1 MRLEGILQG
10 FDSFIKELRLCPE
23 GSVALLSPLRALSR
37 EVITS
42 LDGSLRRIP
51 LASVYEGHVGR
62 MKGWRKGDW
71 LEAVSVNLEKD
82 GGGGLN

>member
-23 GSVALLSPLRALSR
+23 GSVALLSPLRVLSR

-42 LDGSLRRIP
+42 LDGSL
-51 LASVYEGHVGR
+51 
-62 MKGWRKGDW
+62 
-71 LEAVSVNLEKD
+71 
-82 GGGGLN
+82 